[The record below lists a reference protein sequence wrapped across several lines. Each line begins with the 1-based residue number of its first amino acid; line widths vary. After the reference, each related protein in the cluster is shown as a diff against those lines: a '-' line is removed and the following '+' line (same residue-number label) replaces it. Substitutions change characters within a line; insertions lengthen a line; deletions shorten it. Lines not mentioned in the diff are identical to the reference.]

1 MSHILSPELLRRPVH
16 VLVVGC
22 GGNGSAIAAGLPYLH
37 QAMLVHG
44 HQGGLDVT
52 LMDGDVVS
60 ATNCV
65 RQPFSQAEIGHS
77 KAVVLV
83 SRMNLFWGLDWHAVP
98 EHFCSGTSV
107 DRVDILIGCVDTRVA
122 RRVIAEKVT
131 GRSSVFLWL
140 DLGNHAT
147 GGQFVLGQPW
157 NWRNK
162 RSATRLRT
170 VAELFPEL
178 VEPSLDD
185 DGQPS
190 CSAVEALERQSP
202 FVNPTLANH
211 ALALL
216 ERLFR
221 QGSVGYHGAFVN
233 VAEGRVQ
240 PMAVNPKLWRGMRR
254 RGQRHWRGEQG
265 GCGLGW
271 QAQAPKTFIGGYG
284 VEADSPGGS

>member
-1 MSHILSPELLRRPVH
+1 MSHSLSPELLRRPVR

-22 GGNGSAIAAGLPYLH
+22 GGNGSAITAGLPYLH
-37 QAMLVHG
+37 QAMLVQG
-44 HQGGLDVT
+44 HPGGLDVT

-65 RQPFSQAEIGHS
+65 RQPFSQVEIGHS

-98 EHFCSGTSV
+98 EHFCSRTNV
-107 DRVDILIGCVDTRVA
+107 DRVDILIGCVDTRAA
-122 RRVIAEKVT
+122 RKAIAEKVT
-131 GRSSVFLWL
+131 GRSSGVFLWL

-162 RSATRLRT
+162 RSATRLLT
-170 VAELFPEL
+170 IAELFPEL
-178 VEPSLDD
+178 IEPSLDD

-190 CSAVEALERQSP
+190 CSAVEALEKQLP

-216 ERLFR
+216 ARLFR
-221 QGSVGYHGAFVN
+221 YGSITHHGAFVN

-240 PMAVNPKLWRGMRR
+240 PLAANPYQWRGMRR
-254 RGQRHWRGEQG
+254 RGRRRERGETWAAALVG
-265 GCGLGW
+265 
-271 QAQAPKTFIGGYG
+271 
-284 VEADSPGGS
+284 

>member
-1 MSHILSPELLRRPVH
+1 MSHSISPELLRRPVR

-22 GGNGSAIAAGLPYLH
+22 WGNGSAITAGLPYLH

-44 HQGGLDVT
+44 HRGGLDVT

-60 ATNCV
+60 PTNCV

-83 SRMNLFWGLDWHAVP
+83 SCVNLFWGLNWHAVP
-98 EHFCSGTSV
+98 EHFSSRTSV
-107 DRVDILIGCVDTRVA
+107 DRVDILIGCVDSRAA
-122 RRVIAEKVT
+122 RRVIAGEVT
-131 GRSSVFLWL
+131 GQRRSVSYWL
-140 DLGNHAT
+140 DLGNHST

-157 NWRNK
+157 NWQNR

-178 VEPSLDD
+178 IEPSLDN

-190 CSAVEALERQSP
+190 CSALEALERQEP

-216 ERLFR
+216 ARLFR
-221 QGSVGYHGAFVN
+221 SGSIAYHGAFVN
-233 VAEGRVQ
+233 MAGGRVQ
-240 PMAVNPKLWRGMRR
+240 PLAVNPKIWQGIRR
-254 RGQRHWRGEQG
+254 RGRNGEKWVAA
-265 GCGLGW
+265 L
-271 QAQAPKTFIGGYG
+271 AR
-284 VEADSPGGS
+284 